1 MFGRPRV
8 IELPIRHY
16 EAILNG
22 IDAFH
27 MGNPG
32 LIAPLRRGIEMA
44 KNKPEVAIGHLV
56 MHVAEAVR
64 SAEFYEKLGLRIVEK
79 APQFS
84 LVELRGGTHIL
95 FLAEKKARKSL
106 PASRK
111 EDFDLMIS
119 GVSRDDL
126 KIYWEHLK
134 KRGLSPRLIERKKF
148 HGHYVFQID
157 DPDGNII
164 SIYTSHSIGR
174 V

>member
-1 MFGRPRV
+1 M
-8 IELPIRHY
+8 
-16 EAILNG
+16 
-22 IDAFH
+22 
-27 MGNPG
+27 
-32 LIAPLRRGIEMA
+32 
-44 KNKPEVAIGHLV
+44 
-56 MHVAEAVR
+56 
-64 SAEFYEKLGLRIVEK
+64 
-79 APQFS
+79 
-84 LVELRGGTHIL
+84 

>member
-1 MFGRPRV
+1 
-8 IELPIRHY
+8 
-16 EAILNG
+16 
-22 IDAFH
+22 
-27 MGNPG
+27 
-32 LIAPLRRGIEMA
+32 MA
-44 KNKPEVAIGHLV
+44 NKKPEVAIGHLV

-95 FLAEKKARKSL
+95 FFAGKKARKSL

-119 GVSRDDL
+119 GVFRDDL
-126 KIYWEHLK
+126 KIYRENLK
-134 KRGLSPRLIERKKF
+134 KRGLAPRPIEKKKY
-148 HGHYVFQID
+148 HGHYFFQID
-157 DPDGNII
+157 DPDGNTV
-164 SIYTSHSIGR
+164 SIYTSHAIGR